1 MNPHVRALYSFNSV
15 SLVGGTIYGLY
26 YGIFLYKHTFS
37 LSVLALD
44 SLFGGFGT
52 WSGYVLG
59 VYCIRRYGYGRCIKL
74 AFGLWATVSF
84 ATALLAGHIA
94 EWFIAIAVIKALPA
108 GLFAAANDTI
118 MLREVGQGARRSFF
132 QLDLAMEFIVTIVLP
147 PLVGALVRGTGG
159 YPLAFAVAGCLYL
172 AALFIPAR
180 LPKPDVSLQLRE
192 IVRIFRRPL
201 YPQQAANRTL
211 ASGFNQLN
219 AFVLTILP
227 FLLMKNELM
236 IGTLTSV
243 TAIAAAVAALVVRR
257 VRAHHALR
265 LGFGAHGLRSI
276 ISLLFVCAWSAP
288 FMAGW
293 QLLCKLVTPLHD
305 PVQQSMD
312 IHNDSLILGRDIR
325 HQALHLN
332 LLNNT
337 LLMLGSTAAYS
348 LFFVVTRSTGDNQR
362 LVLQGLIISYAGW
375 RLISLAVS
383 TWINRRAIAIAKG
396 TRVPLRPVA
405 VLRIKLQPLFS
416 LAQ

>member
-1 MNPHVRALYSFNSV
+1 MNPHVRALYSFNGV

-44 SLFGGFGT
+44 GLFGGFGT
-52 WSGYVLG
+52 WAGYVLG
-59 VYCIRRYGYGRCIKL
+59 VYCIRRYGYGTCIKL
-74 AFGLWATVSF
+74 AFGLWAAVSF

-94 EWFIAIAVIKALPA
+94 EWFILIAVIKALPA
-108 GLFAAANDTI
+108 GLFAAVNDTI
-118 MLREVGQGARRSFF
+118 MLREVAQGARRSFF
-132 QLDLAMEFIVTIVLP
+132 QLDLAMEFIATIVLP
-147 PLVGALVRGTGG
+147 PLIGAMVRGSGG

-172 AALFIPAR
+172 AALCIPVR
-180 LPKPDVSLQLRE
+180 LPKPDVSLEPRE

-227 FLLMKNELM
+227 FLLIKNELM

-243 TAIAAAVAALVVRR
+243 TAVVAAIAALVVRR
-257 VRAHHALR
+257 IRAHHALR
-265 LGFGAHGLRSI
+265 LGFGAHGVRSI

-312 IHNDSLILGRDIR
+312 IHNDSLILGRDLKR
-325 HQALHLN
+325 QALHLN

-362 LVLQGLIISYAGW
+362 LVLQGLVITYAGW
-375 RLISLAVS
+375 RLLSLAVS
-383 TWINRRAIAIAKG
+383 AWINRSAVALTEGAPAPVRPVTALRMK
-396 TRVPLRPVA
+396 LRPLLSA
-405 VLRIKLQPLFS
+405 VL
-416 LAQ
+416 